1 MMDNLNEDVI
11 ERYAIYL
18 ASREL
23 GESVSDEEEE
33 KMMGRLVNSELK
45 KRIEFLK
52 NIYVGIY
59 KQLDNHPLGHIWI
72 EKLGIKEEDLK
83 NGWVSI
89 TSSGE
94 ISLVSQGKTL

>member
-1 MMDNLNEDVI
+1 MTDDEVI
-11 ERYAIYL
+11 EYVIYL
-18 ASREL
+18 ANREL
-23 GESVSDEEEE
+23 GVAVSDEEEE
-33 KMMGRLVNSELK
+33 KMMGMLVSLKLK

-83 NGWVSI
+83 NG
-89 TSSGE
+89 
-94 ISLVSQGKTL
+94 